1 MQYEVRCNNCGHYYH
16 IEGQESN
23 VVNSYCPKCGCPI
36 KVSLP
41 LVSSKNCKI
50 EKTSEVSKA
59 IRAALIVIIV
69 GLVLGGGGYWLF
81 LQHQEKE
88 QLSQLQDMRI
98 AKAHQDSLMYVR
110 AQQEAAEQAQSR
122 REERQQYVKAFLHQF
137 YEDGMFGGG
146 NLDNYREDL
155 TETCFQKLKL
165 AAMNTGSNEGELAWW
180 ELNPYP
186 QESEEEKVAIGDFRI
201 QPQGDDWYDVSLI
214 VNGTTYTKQ
223 VKALLH
229 EGHVLIDDYR

>member
-50 EKTSEVSKA
+50 GKTSEASKA
-59 IRAALIVIIV
+59 IWAALIVIIV

-88 QLSQLQDMRI
+88 QLSQLKI
-98 AKAHQDSLMYVR
+98 CA
-110 AQQEAAEQAQSR
+110 
-122 REERQQYVKAFLHQF
+122 
-137 YEDGMFGGG
+137 
-146 NLDNYREDL
+146 
-155 TETCFQKLKL
+155 
-165 AAMNTGSNEGELAWW
+165 
-180 ELNPYP
+180 
-186 QESEEEKVAIGDFRI
+186 
-201 QPQGDDWYDVSLI
+201 
-214 VNGTTYTKQ
+214 
-223 VKALLH
+223 
-229 EGHVLIDDYR
+229 

>member
-50 EKTSEVSKA
+50 GKTSEASKA
-59 IRAALIVIIV
+59 IWAALIVIIV

-98 AKAHQDSLMYVR
+98 AKAHQDSLKDVR

-122 REERQQYVKAFLHQF
+122 R
-137 YEDGMFGGG
+137 
-146 NLDNYREDL
+146 
-155 TETCFQKLKL
+155 
-165 AAMNTGSNEGELAWW
+165 
-180 ELNPYP
+180 
-186 QESEEEKVAIGDFRI
+186 
-201 QPQGDDWYDVSLI
+201 
-214 VNGTTYTKQ
+214 
-223 VKALLH
+223 
-229 EGHVLIDDYR
+229 